1 MRTSVVHEYQI
12 HVSEHDHEPP
22 WLVREQRYEKVLLDD
37 DVEFFEWSAAR
48 TPQDRYTVQLDPWS
62 LTPKG

>member
-1 MRTSVVHEYQI
+1 MFVHEYGYT
-12 HVSEHDHEPP
+12 VSEHDPELR
-22 WLVREQRYEKVLLDD
+22 WIVREQRHEKVQLDD

-48 TPQDRYTVQLDPWS
+48 YPQDRYTVQLDPWS